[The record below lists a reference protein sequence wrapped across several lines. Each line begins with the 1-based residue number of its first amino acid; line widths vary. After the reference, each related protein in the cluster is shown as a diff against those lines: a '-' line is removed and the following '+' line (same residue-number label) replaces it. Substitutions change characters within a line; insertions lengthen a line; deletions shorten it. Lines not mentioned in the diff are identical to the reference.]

1 MVPLPEPEAPLPL
14 PDPEP
19 PPDCAIADV
28 ARPIVIAVTAITF
41 RSIGYPPRC
50 FIADRQQTKASR
62 DCFGSE
68 AYRNVPA
75 SRTAS
80 VADRKVRGNAFIL
93 DSEVDENIIGT
104 SARRQV
110 KIGLKALK
118 EIEVVRPQAAEKL
131 AEETLREEVD
141 AVVAFHQGDVRAAI
155 TTLLLDCH
163 HLRLQLALR
172 DKDVS
177 RAIACERTTRF
188 EGP

>member
-1 MVPLPEPEAPLPL
+1 M
-14 PDPEP
+14 
-19 PPDCAIADV
+19 
-28 ARPIVIAVTAITF
+28 
-41 RSIGYPPRC
+41 
-50 FIADRQQTKASR
+50 
-62 DCFGSE
+62 
-68 AYRNVPA
+68 
-75 SRTAS
+75 
-80 VADRKVRGNAFIL
+80 
-93 DSEVDENIIGT
+93 
-104 SARRQV
+104 

-118 EIEVVRPQAAEKL
+118 EIKVVRPQAAEKL

-141 AVVAFHQGDVRAAI
+141 AVVAFHQGDSRAAI